1 MSNFAMRHLSSPA
14 GAWDD
19 VSIRASGFL
28 SWEKPPRRSWF
39 SIACQHLLNHFLGH
53 SVRNC
58 ILLEITD
65 WMNTPPKESKKCKTY
80 FLLSNPNII
89 FPISKHIA
97 IQYPLANANS
107 GWIGM
112 SLNMFPKTYA
122 YLPRQP
128 TKTTEGKKMV
138 SCHGMTLLPCCT
150 VWSPLITKH
159 FQKQSWYIIQIDALI
174 FCHIPKKSI
183 PPNPHPLNSLW
194 ISVDFTDS
202 RHSLRDPFPA
212 QPWPTPASPASSA
225 SCWAGP
231 KAWGSGAAPVPRR
244 GRWDK
249 RGSKAPWTSYIQ
261 IIQRCWWW

>member
-1 MSNFAMRHLSSPA
+1 MTSVSGHLASSLEKNLPGDLGLA
-14 GAWDD
+14 LH
-19 VSIRASGFL
+19 VSICWIIFWAILF
-28 SWEKPPRRSWF
+28 E
-39 SIACQHLLNHFLGH
+39 IAFCWKLQIGWTHPQKNQ
-53 SVRNC
+53 RNARH
-58 ILLEITD
+58 I
-65 WMNTPPKESKKCKTY
+65 

>member
-1 MSNFAMRHLSSPA
+1 MHIYPGNQPKPLRAKKWSLAM
-14 GAWDD
+14 
-19 VSIRASGFL
+19 
-28 SWEKPPRRSWF
+28 
-39 SIACQHLLNHFLGH
+39 
-53 SVRNC
+53 
-58 ILLEITD
+58 
-65 WMNTPPKESKKCKTY
+65 
-80 FLLSNPNII
+80 
-89 FPISKHIA
+89 
-97 IQYPLANANS
+97 
-107 GWIGM
+107 GWRFCPVV
-112 SLNMFPKTYA
+112 LYDH
-122 YLPRQP
+122 R
-128 TKTTEGKKMV
+128 
-138 SCHGMTLLPCCT
+138 
-150 VWSPLITKH
+150 WSPKH
-159 FQKQSWYIIQIDALI
+159 FQKQSWYIIQIDELI

-261 IIQRCWWW
+261 IIQIIQRCWWW